1 MNKFFSLLRAVMSQD
16 MELLKYRAK
25 ANASSLSKLLIP
37 IMLGALIMF
46 SIGSMFLPLAIEFQK
61 TESTYII
68 LSFSTILPVLL
79 AFMEG
84 IYKSQSILFEAKDT
98 ELLFSLPISK
108 RLILLTRIIKLY
120 SFQFLY
126 SLLFFVPGIVVYALH
141 EKTDAYFYV
150 ITVIMALLLP
160 IIPTIIGCI
169 IGFIV
174 KKVSSKFKARKLV
187 EIVLMVSLLSIIMLL
202 SMNSKGTYES
212 LITNS
217 SNINN
222 IIKTYYYPIGA
233 YVDLIKEFDLLKF
246 LTWVLVSAIPFVLFV
261 LIAGKI
267 YFGLVSKSKE
277 NIKKTAKQSGEYNN
291 LRFKQNNKMIALIKK
306 EFSRYFSSTV
316 YVINTIFG
324 LVLLTIATIALSL
337 NFEGAI
343 NFMANDISRE
353 EISTLNVLAPKV
365 YLVIVMAMSFMTSI
379 TSSAISIEGKTF
391 NISKSLPV
399 ATEKLLFAKILMSN
413 LITIPVI
420 IICDIIFCISVNV
433 GIIDIVAIAVTSF
446 VAPSIAAIF
455 GLLVNL
461 KFPKMDAS
469 SDTEIVKQSMSSM
482 ISVFSGIILAV
493 IFFVITFIIA
503 GFGDVAIL
511 FEMALLCMLLLILWL
526 ILKRYGKKRYKEIEA

>member
-1 MNKFFSLLRAVMSQD
+1 MSQD